1 MLPARANPFRA
12 DRIEALRYRLDEA
25 GWQALLER
33 FVAHGRRGVLVGP
46 HGSGKTTLREEIERR
61 LRADGF
67 AVRSLVLGDDRR
79 VAWTDLRTV
88 IAGAD
93 AHTVISLDGIDRIP
107 SLLWWRLQRATRH
120 IAGFLATSHV
130 SGRLPLLH
138 RHETSAELVRDLVHE
153 LTDEPTATTLR
164 VRCGALFDHHRGD
177 VRACLRSLYDEF
189 ADHADG
195 RITGSG

>member
-25 GWQALLER
+25 SWRALLDR
-33 FVAHGRRGVLVGP
+33 FVAHERRGVLVGP

-67 AVRSLVLGDDRR
+67 TVRSLVLGDDRR
-79 VAWTDLRTV
+79 VAWSDLRTLV
-88 IAGAD
+88 AD
-93 AHTVISLDGIDRIP
+93 ADAQTVISLDGIDRMS
-107 SLLWWRLQRATRH
+107 SLLWWRFRRSTTT
-120 IAGFLATSHV
+120 IGGILATSHV
-130 SGRLPLLH
+130 CGRLPVLH
-138 RHETSAELVRDLVHE
+138 HHETSADLVRSLIQE
-153 LTDEPTATTLR
+153 LTDAATATTLHS
-164 VRCGALFDHHRGD
+164 RCAVLFERHRGD

-195 RITGSG
+195 RFAEHG